1 MKSADSRAKSAA
13 NDAISSA
20 QEGQKEVMNF
30 FLENS
35 GQFLGSA
42 APGLGEAQEGI
53 TGLLGAP
60 GESVNSYYSRYANT
74 MGQIGNTAYA
84 QLNQD
89 RPKDVINS
97 KSSKAFTNYLNNE
110 LDNYTS
116 RLVGSTEMA
125 SNRLRELPDIAAK
138 KYSEIAQ
145 DPTYNPLL
153 DKNLKQAIQT
163 PWVNSNLSSDALSA
177 YKKAWT
183 YNV

>member
-20 QEGQKEVMNF
+20 EKGQKEVMNF

-35 GQFLGSA
+35 GQFIGSA

-60 GESVNSYYSRYANT
+60 GDAVNSYYGRYTNT

-84 QLNQD
+84 QLKQD

-97 KSSKAFTNYLNNE
+97 KSSKAFTNYLNQE
-110 LDNYTS
+110 LDDYTG

-125 SNRLRELPDIAAK
+125 SNRLRELPDIVAK
-138 KYSEIAQ
+138 TYSAIAK

-153 DKNLKQAIQT
+153 DKDLKQAIQN
-163 PWVNSNLSSDALSA
+163 PWVNSNLSCDAVSA
-177 YKKAWT
+177 YKRAWT